1 MVGLVSTRAPFTTI
15 HSRSTFKLGIS
26 RCNSLNSLRYGLECL
41 SSSLNWSLKKDAI
54 SLAPRASVESV
65 DYVAEPA
72 TKVKF
77 PKEMTVPG
85 CLKSLVLLGA
95 GYREK
100 VFAIIG
106 VKVYAA
112 GFFVN
117 SSIKEH
123 LSSSKGKIEKEI
135 SVDSSIFNSIFNA
148 PCEKSLNIKL
158 VRNVDGKTFWDALN
172 DVITPRIKEITG
184 TDEVALSVFRT
195 TFMDRTLKE
204 GTNILLT
211 WVEPSMLLISVSAD
225 RLPSNVDA
233 KIESSN
239 VNSALF
245 DGFFG
250 DSPVSPS
257 LKSSV
262 VSGLEAILN

>member
-77 PKEMTVPG
+77 PKEMSVPG

-123 LSSSKGKIEKEI
+123 LSSSNGKIEKEI
-135 SVDSSIFNSIFNA
+135 SVDSSIFNSIFNG
-148 PCEKSLNIKL
+148 K
-158 VRNVDGKTFWDALN
+158 NVDGKTFWDALN

-262 VSGLEAILN
+262 VSGLEALLN